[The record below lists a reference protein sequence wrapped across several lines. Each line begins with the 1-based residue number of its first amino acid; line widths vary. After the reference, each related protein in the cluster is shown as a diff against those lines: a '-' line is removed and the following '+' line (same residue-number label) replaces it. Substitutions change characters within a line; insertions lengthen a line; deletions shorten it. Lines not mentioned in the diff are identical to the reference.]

1 MKEIRYQN
9 LISREIKMLA
19 YELFLKN
26 QENKNGFGNTLPI
39 KKIFVKVDSTI
50 VLQLD
55 PKSLEHYGDNPSQ
68 NDSFRKT
75 LSMPLNNLES
85 VGLPNEATGSAS
97 KKPYLEFYGSYGK
110 GKLEISV
117 QGKKGEKQKT
127 FYEYLFDFENSK
139 EVPTTKTDSL
149 VLRLDRKNY
158 FVQDKTLFE
167 IYREAGIVNADSELS
182 SEVFLRVCKAFAS
195 FWQEKKMYEQ
205 LKDFR
210 GNIRFRIVVLPFSLM
225 SDELKIE
232 YRGDEVIVVS
242 SAEEFEDSFGNSA
255 TDYPSKAT
263 KTAKFI
269 SFDDQAFTINCRTG
283 KDFYQ
288 NLGIG
293 NQSFPK
299 INMPSKGGFRI
310 SGLDWYFFDLTAPEF
325 HFEKVGF
332 GIYDQL
338 LSNYKLLSSRPGVSA
353 SRASAMKIICAKKTQ
368 AKLEVLLDENLTF
381 DQMKEML
388 CRAQDNLSRHPMA
401 LESLIIEK
409 IKNGKKVIMWTDYL
423 AVIRCFMNGTSFDR
437 KVLLQRYMNIMR
449 ETYLRN
455 WIKGTEKEKTQKEKF
470 FETSQFCLNLLTQD
484 GKKGLDMNKNEDY
497 AYKIGVIAGK
507 YVKFKRD
514 TGESN
519 NSTNDILT
527 YSKYDRERLR
537 FVYRRIGIGISLSKV
552 DKSSIEQSVKEDIPT
567 EEIEDAKANEDY
579 SYFFYKGVFKNL

>member
-1 MKEIRYQN
+1 
-9 LISREIKMLA
+9 MLA

-26 QENKNGFGNTLPI
+26 QENKNGYGHPLPI

-50 VLQLD
+50 ALQLD
-55 PKSLEHYGDNPSQ
+55 PKSLEHYGDEPSQ

-139 EVPTTKTDSL
+139 EVSTTKTDSL

-158 FVQDKTLFE
+158 FVQDKPLFE
-167 IYREAGIVNADSELS
+167 TYREAGIVNADSELS

-195 FWQEKKMYEQ
+195 FWQEKKMYEE
-205 LKDFR
+205 LKNFW
-210 GNIRFRIVVLPFSLM
+210 GNIRFRIVVLPYSLM

-232 YRGDEVIVVS
+232 YRNDESTDVVLTQ
-242 SAEEFEDSFGNSA
+242 EFEDSFGNPA
-255 TDYPSKAT
+255 TDYPSKRT
-263 KTAKFI
+263 KNAKFV

-283 KDFYQ
+283 RDFYQ

-299 INMPSKGGFRI
+299 INVPSEGGFRI
-310 SGLDWYFFDLTAPEF
+310 SGLDWYFFDLTDRKF
-325 HFEKVGF
+325 HFEKTGS

-353 SRASAMKIICAKKTQ
+353 SRASAMKIICAKKAQ

-388 CRAQDNLSRHPMA
+388 SRAQDNFSWHPRA

-409 IKNGKKVIMWTDYL
+409 VKNSKKVVLWTDYL
-423 AVIRCFMNGTSFDR
+423 TAIRCFMNGTSFDR
-437 KVLLQRYMNIMR
+437 SVLLQRYLSIIR

-455 WIKGTEKEKTQKEKF
+455 WIKGTEKEKEKTQKEKF
-470 FETSQFCLNLLTQD
+470 FETSQFCLNMLTQD

-514 TGESN
+514 TDPAN

-527 YSKYDRERLR
+527 YSKYDRDRLR

-552 DKSSIEQSVKEDIPT
+552 DKSIIEQSVKEAIPM